1 MNTLAVT
8 CEDVLK
14 ANDRGTH
21 TVPSPGLYPH
31 QWLWDSCFAAIG
43 WAHINPERAKQEL
56 LSLIHGQWHNGMVP
70 HMIFSMDKKYARDR
84 NMWRSWVS
92 PNSPNDVATSGITQP
107 PVLAEAVWRVGNE
120 LPANERSQ
128 FFTKM
133 YPVLVRYHSWLYLER
148 DPHSEG
154 LALLIH
160 PYETGLDNT
169 PPWEQQLREHS
180 RPFWIAAIENIGLEK
195 YFNMVRR
202 DTRSIPSE
210 QRMRNIDAL
219 MAWDAIL
226 RLRRKRYDIDM
237 ILHRS
242 LFAIEDVGFNA
253 IMVRNNQIIRDIAKI
268 IYRKIPKQ
276 LDENM
281 QKSVIA
287 LESLWDE
294 TYSIYFSRD
303 FITNKLLKQPTIS
316 SLLPIYSGVI
326 DKKRAAMLVKIMTTA
341 GAYWTDYPVPSV
353 PKNSRVF
360 NEWRYWQGP
369 TWLNTNWLI
378 IDGLQRNGFSQEAQA
393 LISHTLKMVRENGI
407 WEYYNPKTG
416 EGLGSS
422 DFTWTAALTL
432 DLLHQSGEH
441 HTDKAAQS

>member
-8 CEDVLK
+8 CEDVLQ

-56 LSLIHGQWHNGMVP
+56 LSLVHGQWLNGMMP

-107 PVLAEAVWRVGNE
+107 PVLAEAVWRVGAA
-120 LPANERSQ
+120 LPNNERER
-128 FFTKM
+128 FFNKM
-133 YPVLVRYHSWLYLER
+133 FPVLTAYHSWLYNER
-148 DPHSEG
+148 DPHQDG
-154 LALLIH
+154 LVLLIH

-180 RPFWIAAIENIGLEK
+180 RPLWIAAIENVGLER
-195 YFNMVRR
+195 FFAMVRR
-202 DTRSIPSE
+202 DTRSVPAE
-210 QRMRNIDAL
+210 QRMRNVDAL

-226 RLRRKRYDIDM
+226 RLRRKRYDIDL

-242 LFAIEDVGFNA
+242 LFAIEDVGYNA
-253 IMVRNNQIIRDIAKI
+253 IMVRNNQIIRDIGAA
-268 IYRKIPKQ
+268 IYRKVPKQ
-276 LDENM
+276 LDSAM
-281 QKSVIA
+281 QKSLAA
-287 LESLWDE
+287 LELLWDD

-303 FITNKLLKQPTIS
+303 FTTNKLLKQPTIA
-316 SLLPIYSGVI
+316 SLLPLYSGAI
-326 DKKRAAMLVKIMTTA
+326 DKKRADTLVKILSA
-341 GAYWTDYPVPSV
+341 NSAYWTNYPVPSV
-353 PKNSRVF
+353 PKNNRTF
-360 NEWRYWQGP
+360 NALRYWQGP

-378 IDGLQRNGFSQEAQA
+378 IDGLQRYGYNQEAQA
-393 LISHTLKMVRENGI
+393 LTSHTLQMVRANGV
-407 WEYYNPKTG
+407 WEYYNPISG

-432 DLLHQSGEH
+432 DLLQSG
-441 HTDKAAQS
+441 DYR